1 MSISHTIR
9 RELLPR
15 LDHRRVFGE
24 LVGWSEQLS
33 AFRAD
38 CPLCGTP
45 GALEMEP
52 NRAHAHCG
60 GGCGRISWWRF
71 AREARGLDPGA
82 ALRWLADR
90 AGYELPEGGETARL
104 EGLDEADRRAN
115 LMEAVFRAC
124 RERAERYPDRTGGFE
139 GRPEAGLFPGM
150 RELGS
155 RLRKLGFETAEFGWL
170 AEAGVPRD
178 ALATFHRTFEGE
190 AAGFFWFEERQGRHL
205 EHFVRAGPAEPP
217 HLPFR
222 FNEVVG
228 ARSLVLACRAWDC
241 LRMLA
246 TGLETVCALVPD
258 GEDEAQLASVLE
270 WHVGTLYLQE
280 DTPALPDLLAQVRRS
295 GSCVPFVLRCDEGLD
310 FEATLA
316 RRPGPRFLE
325 RAVHGTRWD
334 LTRRLAA
341 HDVTAEAGRQD
352 AISEVFREWKACDSP
367 SEKEQMLAALSE
379 RLSQPIEAI
388 LDEFEVRRDRHTRTS
403 LEASY
408 RQLFS
413 QGEELA
419 GQGRFTELK
428 DLLYRR
434 NAEIAGRGQLERL
447 DPFEADRLFRVARD
461 LPDGLKTGY
470 PDLDRYI
477 RVLPGELVILAARP
491 SHGKTTFSLN
501 LLHNF
506 LNLNRVFRRNDPF
519 IFFSFEL
526 NEEFLAAKLLSRMTA
541 RYSFYEVLEYLRS
554 GLRMDPCIEAALA
567 RLKAFGPSLYL
578 VARPRMTAEDLL
590 AFCQSVWYK
599 HGRIGAV
606 LVDYVQIVGLPAPMP
621 SREQEVAYITRQLR
635 IAAQEFHTPVIALA
649 QAIRAGPDA
658 PMERPGVQHL
668 MDSRVIEQEANTIL
682 ALFNPA
688 IQKAQT
694 SRADPLVEDDI
705 VPFEVVVR
713 KNKYGAINRIVQL
726 EYKMRTNEIKNR
738 GGFETVYEI

>member
-1 MSISHTIR
+1 MSISQTIR
-9 RELLPR
+9 RELMPR

-24 LVGWSEQLS
+24 LPGWSEQVS
-33 AFRAD
+33 VQAD
-38 CPLCGTP
+38 CPLCGGL
-45 GALEMEP
+45 GALEMEA
-52 NRAHAHCG
+52 NRAHANCS
-60 GGCGRISWWRF
+60 GGCGRLSWWRF
-71 AREARGLDPGA
+71 ARQVRGLDPAA
-82 ALRWLADR
+82 ALGWLAER
-90 AGYELPEGGETARL
+90 AGYELPEGGEAARL
-104 EGLDEADRRAN
+104 EGLDETDRRAD
-115 LMEAVFRAC
+115 LMEAVYRAG
-124 RERAERYPDRTGGFE
+124 RERAERSPERTAGLS
-139 GRPEAGLFPGM
+139 GRPELGLVPGT
-150 RELGS
+150 RELSS
-155 RLRKLGFETAEFGWL
+155 RLRKLGFAPEEFEWL
-170 AEAGVPRD
+170 TRAGVPRD
-178 ALATFHRTFEGE
+178 ALAAFHRTFEGE
-190 AAGFFWFEERQGRHL
+190 ADGFYWFEESRGRRV
-205 EHFVRAGPAEPP
+205 EHFVRAGPAAPP

-228 ARSLVLACRAWDC
+228 ARSLVVTGRAWDC
-241 LRMLA
+241 LQLLA

-258 GEDEAQLASVLE
+258 LSGAAQLASLLE

-280 DTPALPDLLAQVRRS
+280 DTPALTDLLALVKRS
-295 GSCVPFVLRCDEGLD
+295 GGCVPFVLRCDGGLD

-316 RRPGPRFLE
+316 RRPGPRCLE
-325 RAVHGTRWD
+325 GAVHGTRWD
-334 LTRRLAA
+334 LSRRLLA
-341 HDVTAEAGRQD
+341 HDVSCEAGRQD
-352 AISEVFREWKACDSP
+352 AVTEVFGEWKVCDSP

-379 RLSQPIEAI
+379 RLGQPVALI
-388 LDEFEVRRDRHTRTS
+388 LEEFRVRRDRHARTS
-403 LEASY
+403 LETSY
-408 RQLFS
+408 RQLFAA
-413 QGEELA
+413 GETLA
-419 GQGRFTELK
+419 AEGRFAELK
-428 DLLYRR
+428 ELLYRK

-447 DPFEADRLFRVARD
+447 EPFEADRMFRVARD

-506 LNLNRVFRRNDPF
+506 LNLNRVFQRDDPF

-554 GLRMDPCIEAALA
+554 GLRMDPCIEEALA

-606 LVDYVQIVGLPAPMP
+606 LVDYIQIVGLPGPMA
-621 SREQEVAYITRQLR
+621 SREQEVAYVTRQLR

-649 QAIRAGPDA
+649 QAMRAGPDA

-694 SRADPLVEDDI
+694 SRSDPLVEDDI

-713 KNKYGAINRIVQL
+713 KNKYGAINRIIQL

-738 GGFETVYEI
+738 GGFETVYEL